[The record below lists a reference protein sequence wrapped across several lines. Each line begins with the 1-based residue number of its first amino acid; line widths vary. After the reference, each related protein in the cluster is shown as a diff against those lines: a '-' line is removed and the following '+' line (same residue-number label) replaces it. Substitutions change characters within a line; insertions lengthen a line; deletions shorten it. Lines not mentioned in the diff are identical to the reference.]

1 MCRNALLILF
11 YYSVVNTLLDALCL
25 HLSNYML
32 EINKLEIA
40 MAHCSQP
47 FIPCSCYW
55 DGFKRKTNTNR
66 TIRVMLT
73 KLLNFKHIKDY
84 NRLIFYYKFKDELI
98 KLDHLIVRLVRDVHR
113 KPLSYTVQ
121 IENRTL
127 YTIYGEQSVNSLAV
141 SMSINQVCDSTVSI
155 SRLKLVENPNSMG

>member
-1 MCRNALLILF
+1 
-11 YYSVVNTLLDALCL
+11 
-25 HLSNYML
+25 
-32 EINKLEIA
+32 
-40 MAHCSQP
+40 
-47 FIPCSCYW
+47 
-55 DGFKRKTNTNR
+55 
-66 TIRVMLT
+66 MLT

-98 KLDHLIVRLVRDVHR
+98 KLDHLIDRLVRDVHR